1 MYGTGAASDDLTRA
15 LDIKARVFVP
25 VPPIFWRSNRK
36 KRWMIPGKRLIH
48 LLHHVI
54 FFLFCL
60 FCSFFR
66 YSFWCRSF
74 MFYNSLCFYIVG
86 EGTSSATPMTI
97 EGSTHNADSVAVPR
111 TPEDASFKLIPTPAG
126 RKQHLWHE
134 LGTPGYKVR
143 KSHFW
148 WALRFEPHCHV
159 PTWGGIKID

>member
-25 VPPIFWRSNRK
+25 VPPIFWRSN
-36 KRWMIPGKRLIH
+36 L
-48 LLHHVI
+48 
-54 FFLFCL
+54 
-60 FCSFFR
+60 
-66 YSFWCRSF
+66 
-74 MFYNSLCFYIVG
+74 G

-143 KSHFW
+143 KSHF
-148 WALRFEPHCHV
+148 
-159 PTWGGIKID
+159 